1 MLDSQHLAVYGQR
14 AIGLVC
20 EHAFGQDLAKLHA
33 FLVEAVEVPEETLE
47 HDLVLEMREERSH
60 GFRREPIADDD
71 ARRPSA
77 IKLLVQVIVVLAA
90 SEGDDLRSHVGT
102 QLLLAVAALD
112 QDVRLA
118 LVLPEPDELQ
128 GHDILALVEQL
139 VERVLAVSPRF
150 AE

>member
-1 MLDSQHLAVYGQR
+1 M
-14 AIGLVC
+14 
-20 EHAFGQDLAKLHA
+20 
-33 FLVEAVEVPEETLE
+33 E

-77 IKLLVQVIVVLAA
+77 IKPLVQVIVVLAA
-90 SEGDDLRSHVGT
+90 GEGDDLRSHVGA